1 MDQIIRNL
9 ATQNKTLGYFT
20 ALKSY
25 WKYVFKTNTE
35 DFKSLGNAC
44 AENISRSWKIAFSL
58 LFSTQ
63 SFYMIWPS
71 HCHPGIELI
80 PKKWKFEYKLFD
92 DFIIWKTDIEQNKNF
107 QIGVVSPELW
117 FIQSWPMMP
126 SFVCITISGLM
137 IVASMK
143 THKLKLPYILNTK
156 ADFQKLFL
164 YYRYIPTLF
173 ENAS

>member
-1 MDQIIRNL
+1 MCR
-9 ATQNKTLGYFT
+9 
-20 ALKSY
+20 
-25 WKYVFKTNTE
+25 KYLSLVKNCIFFIVQYAEFLYDLT
-35 DFKSLGNAC
+35 KSLS
-44 AENISRSWKIAFSL
+44 SRHRIN
-58 LFSTQ
+58 T
-63 SFYMIWPS
+63 
-71 HCHPGIELI
+71 
-80 PKKWKFEYKLFD
+80 KKWKFEYKLFD